1 MAEEEKEDKVSRE
14 FFLAKMSSAV
24 SKRCRSKMLEICLRK
39 PKDLL
44 GPWRD
49 DHIDVL
55 IHRMS
60 LTCFETIQEG
70 FSRVGE
76 QAGEFPLLV
85 DSEFDQLLYDV
96 WRKERCRNLVEAE
109 RLADQAAEKWLAEKY
124 PHLIFLDA
132 TNEFE
137 WSLSLAKMCRG
148 KVRKWLVDVRE
159 DPDLRVWLVLPKTC
173 PEVLA
178 SFPEKLEM
186 LGDLLGV

>member
-1 MAEEEKEDKVSRE
+1 MAEEEEDKVSRE
-14 FFLAKMSSAV
+14 FFLARMSSAV

>member
-1 MAEEEKEDKVSRE
+1 MCSRCREMKIEVEEKMVED
-14 FFLAKMSSAV
+14 FLARMSSVV

-44 GPWRD
+44 EPWRV

-55 IHRMS
+55 IHRVS
-60 LTCFETIQEG
+60 FTCFETIQEG
-70 FSRVGE
+70 FLRVDG
-76 QAGEFPLLV
+76 QAMV
-85 DSEFDQLLYDV
+85 NSKFDQLLYDV
-96 WRKERCRNLVEAE
+96 WRRSRANLVEAE
-109 RLADQAAEKWLAEKY
+109 RLVDQMAEKWLAEKY
-124 PHLIFLDA
+124 PSLIFLDA
-132 TNEFE
+132 TEEFE

-159 DPDLRVWLVLPKTC
+159 DPDLKVWLVLPKTC

-186 LGDLLGV
+186 VGDLLGV